1 MKIFLK
7 MITYDDGVVLE
18 SSNHLNET
26 CLLNMNQ
33 NGYTY
38 SYDNIDDFYLS
49 LDINIREAIKKSL
62 LLDVV
67 FEKLKKFQ
75 ISEFEC
81 MEGK

>member
-1 MKIFLK
+1 
-7 MITYDDGVVLE
+7 MIICDEGVVLE
-18 SSNHLNET
+18 SSNHFNET

-33 NGYTY
+33 NGYVY
-38 SYDNIDDFYLS
+38 VYDYIDKFYIS
-49 LDINIREAIKKSL
+49 LDINIREAIKKSI

-81 MEGK
+81 MKGK